1 MNISDK
7 IRYIGVDDLDI
18 DLFESQYKVPE
29 GMSYN
34 SYVILDDKVAVMD
47 TADQRKSVEW
57 QKNMLDALDGRE
69 IDYLVVHHMEPDH
82 AANIAAVASA
92 YPEAKI
98 VLSAAAA
105 KMLPNFFP
113 EADLSDRL
121 LIVKEGD
128 TLPLG
133 QHTLQFIAAP
143 MVHWPEVMMSYEQ
156 TEKVLFA
163 ADGFGKFGAIQH
175 EKRNA
180 DGSLADWACEAR
192 RYYFN
197 IVGKYGMQVQNVLKK
212 AAKLDIRTIAP
223 LHGPV
228 LRGDLT
234 PFLSLYDTWSKYEP
248 ETEGVFVAY
257 ASIHGGTK
265 AAALKMVEMLKAK
278 GCPKVAVSDL
288 TRDDLAEAIED
299 AFRYPTLV
307 LLAASYDAGVFPPMH
322 DFLYHLQIKG
332 FQRRRFALVENGSWA
347 PSAGKVMTEMI
358 GQLKDCQIVAPVVT
372 IRSRMKEADLPNLE
386 ALADAVLA

>member
-113 EADLSDRL
+113 EADLSGRL

-180 DGSLADWACEAR
+180 DGTLADWACEAR

-332 FQRRRFALVENGSWA
+332 FQRRCFALVENGSWA